1 MKKIKNNLQYFMLL
15 FSMIIGMI
23 LGLVLKEDA
32 IKLRPIGNVFINMM
46 FTIVVPLIFF
56 TISRGISN
64 LKSYKKLSRILR
76 NTFLVFIV
84 TGIITGI
91 FALISGL
98 IFNPLGN
105 ANISLGAIE
114 KIEAFDFG
122 KWIVDLLTVEDFPNL
137 LSRTRIVPLI
147 VFSLL
152 FGLSTGLVGE
162 KGAPMKKLIDSG
174 FEVTTRFVKLVMYYA
189 PIGLCAY
196 FAALIGEYGPAFI
209 GTYARIGIMYLVLG
223 VINILVFHTI
233 YMFISGGKEYVKRYY
248 KNMFIVGATALSTQ
262 SSVATMPTN
271 IEVVKK
277 IGVSDEVR
285 SVSLPIGTVLNM
297 QGNIIQTT
305 LKVIL
310 LYTLYNMPF
319 DNIRVFALAIGA
331 ALITSIVSGGVPG
344 GGVMGNM
351 MLVSLYNFPVT
362 AFPII
367 VAIEWMLDAPAT
379 AMNALGNTATMPLI
393 DKVNKFSEKEKG
405 KKK

>member
-1 MKKIKNNLQYFMLL
+1 MKKIKNNLQYFSLL
-15 FSMIIGMI
+15 FSMIIGAI

-32 IKLRPIGNVFINMM
+32 IKLRPIGNIFINLM

-64 LKSYKKLSRILR
+64 LKNYKKISKILV
-76 NTFLVFIV
+76 NTFIIFII

-91 FALISGL
+91 FALVSGL

-105 ANISLGAIE
+105 ANIVLEAKE
-114 KIEAFDFG
+114 KVEAFNFG
-122 KWIVDLLTVEDFPNL
+122 KWIVDMLTVDDFPNL

-162 KGAPMKKLIDSG
+162 KGKAMKNFIDSG
-174 FEVTTRFVKLVMYYA
+174 FEVTTKFVKIVMYYA

-196 FAALIGEYGPAFI
+196 FAALIGEYGKAFI

-223 VINILVFHTI
+223 IVNILIFHTI
-233 YMFISGGKEYVKRYY
+233 YMLISGGNEYVKNYY

-271 IEVVKK
+271 MEVVKK
-277 IGVSDEVR
+277 IGVSDEIR

-297 QGNIIQTT
+297 QGNVIQTT
-305 LKVIL
+305 LKIIL
-310 LYTLYNMPF
+310 LYTLYDMPF
-319 DNIRVFALAIGA
+319 NNSGTYAIAIGA

-351 MLVSLYNFPVT
+351 MLVSLYNFPLT

-393 DKVNKFSEKEKG
+393 DKIT
-405 KKK
+405 KKDKRKSKK

>member
-174 FEVTTRFVKLVMYYA
+174 FEVTTKFVKLVMYYA

-233 YMFISGGKEYVKRYY
+233 YMFISGGKE
-248 KNMFIVGATALSTQ
+248 
-262 SSVATMPTN
+262 
-271 IEVVKK
+271 
-277 IGVSDEVR
+277 
-285 SVSLPIGTVLNM
+285 
-297 QGNIIQTT
+297 
-305 LKVIL
+305 
-310 LYTLYNMPF
+310 
-319 DNIRVFALAIGA
+319 
-331 ALITSIVSGGVPG
+331 
-344 GGVMGNM
+344 
-351 MLVSLYNFPVT
+351 
-362 AFPII
+362 
-367 VAIEWMLDAPAT
+367 
-379 AMNALGNTATMPLI
+379 
-393 DKVNKFSEKEKG
+393 
-405 KKK
+405 